1 MTDPDVNWSARRPLI
16 WGFLTLGL
24 LIGGLGGWS
33 VLTTLTGAIIA
44 PGQIEV
50 AQSRQVVQ
58 HVDGGVVAEILVAE
72 GDAVSAG
79 DVLLRLDGSPL
90 HSELTI
96 VENQL
101 YELSARRARLEAERD
116 DAGAVGFPAG
126 LLKAAETRP
135 DVAEMVDGQA
145 SLFAA
150 HRETLAQATDQRQ
163 KRIGQIDSQ
172 IAGIDAQQ
180 AATETQVALLDA
192 DLRAQRDL
200 LDQGLTQAAR
210 VSAIEQEL
218 AQAQGHAGELTAAK
232 AEAAGRITEIEI
244 EIRGLAT
251 QLREAA
257 EAELRD
263 VAAQELELSER
274 QRALVE
280 RIGRLD
286 IRAPAAGLVFGLQVT
301 TPQSVIKPAD
311 PLMFIVPQDRP
322 LLVAVRIPATHVDEI
337 HLGQEVR
344 LVFSSL
350 PSRTTPELTGQVTLV
365 SADALTEERTGAT
378 YYRAEISITADS
390 LRAIGQVDIV
400 PGMPVNAFIRT
411 ADRTPL
417 SYLLK
422 PFTDYFR
429 SAFRET

>member
-1 MTDPDVNWSARRPLI
+1 MSGQDMNWSASRPLF
-16 WGFLTLGL
+16 WGFLTLAL
-24 LIGGLGGWS
+24 LIGGLGAWS
-33 VLTTLTGAIIA
+33 VLTTLAGAIVA

-50 AQSRQVVQ
+50 AQNRQIVQ

-72 GDAVSAG
+72 GQEVAAG
-79 DVLLRLDGSPL
+79 DVLLRLDGSAL
-90 HSELTI
+90 QSEQTI

-101 YELSARRARLEAERD
+101 HELSARRARLEAERD
-116 DAGAVGFPAG
+116 DAQTVTFSADLMQAAAV
-126 LLKAAETRP
+126 RP

-150 HRETLAQATDQRQ
+150 HRETLAQAIDQRR
-163 KRIGQIDSQ
+163 KRIGQIGSQ
-172 IAGIDAQQ
+172 VEGIEAQQ
-180 AATETQVALLDA
+180 EAVETQVALLGTELA
-192 DLRAQRDL
+192 AQRDL
-200 LDQGLTQAAR
+200 LAKGLTQGTR
-210 VSAIEQEL
+210 VSAIEREL
-218 AQAQGHAGELTAAK
+218 AEVRGRVGELTAAQ

-263 VAAQELELSER
+263 VAARELELAER
-274 QRALVE
+274 QRALAE

-301 TPQSVIKPAD
+301 TPRSVIRPAD

-322 LLVAVRIPATHVDEI
+322 LLVAVRVPAMHVDEVR
-337 HLGQEVR
+337 LGQEVR

-350 PSRTTPELTGQVTLV
+350 PTRTTPEVVGRVTLV
-365 SADALTEERTGAT
+365 SADALTDDRTGMT
-378 YYRAEISITADS
+378 FYRTEIAIDISS
-390 LRAIGQVDIV
+390 LQDIGESIV
-400 PGMPVNAFIRT
+400 PGMPVDAFIRT
-411 ADRTPL
+411 VDRTPL
-417 SYLLK
+417 SYLVK

-429 SAFRET
+429 NAFRET